1 MPKHFG
7 ELKNL
12 QVLDTFI
19 IDRNSEVS
27 TKQLGE
33 LGGLNL
39 HGRLSINDVQNIL
52 NPLDALEA
60 NLKDKHLVK
69 LKLKWKSDHIPDD
82 PKKEKEVLQNLQPSN
97 HLENLS
103 IWNYSGTK
111 FPSWVF
117 DNSLS
122 NLVFLKL
129 EDCKYCLCLPPLGLL
144 SSLKTLEITGFDG
157 IVSVGDE
164 FYGSNSSFAS
174 LEWLEFSNMKE
185 WEEWEC
191 ETTSFPRL
199 QQLYVV
205 GCPKLKGTK
214 EVVSDEL
221 RISGN
226 SMEISHTDGGSDSLT
241 IFPLHF
247 FPKLRSLQLIL
258 CHHIER
264 ISQEYA
270 HYHLMDLCIEDCRR
284 FKSFLFPKP
293 MQILIP
299 SLTNLYITRCP
310 EVELFPDGGLPLNI
324 KHISLSCLKL
334 IASLRDNLDP
344 NTSLQSLTIQYLDME
359 CFPDEVL
366 LPRSLTSLQIRW
378 CPNLKKMHYKGLC
391 HLSSLSLDLCLSL
404 ECLPAEG
411 LPKSISSLTI
421 WGCPLLKERCRNP
434 DGEDWGKIAHI
445 QELYVWSEDE

>member
-1 MPKHFG
+1 MPMHFG

-19 IDRNSEVS
+19 VDRNSEVS
-27 TKQLGE
+27 TKQLSG

-39 HGRLSINDVQNIL
+39 HGRLSIYDVQNIL

-60 NLKDKHLVK
+60 NLKDKHLVG
-69 LKLKWKSDHIPDD
+69 LKLQWMSNHTPDD
-82 PKKEKEVLQNLQPSN
+82 PRKEKEVLQNLQSSN
-97 HLENLS
+97 HLDNLS
-103 IWNYSGTK
+103 IRNYSGIE

-122 NLVFLKL
+122 NLKFLRL

-144 SSLKTLEITGFDG
+144 SSLKTLEILGLDG
-157 IVSVGDE
+157 IVSIGAE
-164 FYGSNSSFAS
+164 FYGSNSSFAR
-174 LEWLEFSNMKE
+174 LEELTFSNMKE

-191 ETTSFPRL
+191 KTTSFPRL
-199 QQLYVV
+199 EWLYVDK
-205 GCPKLKGTK
+205 CPKLKGTK
-214 EVVSDEL
+214 VVVS
-221 RISGN
+221 
-226 SMEISHTDGGSDSLT
+226 DGGSDSLA
-241 IFPLHF
+241 IFQLDF
-247 FPKLRSLQLIL
+247 FPKLHELTLIDCKNL
-258 CHHIER
+258 RR

-270 HYHLMDLCIEDCRR
+270 HNHLTSLCIYACAQ

-293 MQILIP
+293 MQILFP
-299 SLTNLYITRCP
+299 SLTVLHIVTCP

-324 KHISLSCLKL
+324 KEMSLSCLKL

-344 NTSLQSLTIQYLDME
+344 NTSLQTLVIEDLEVES
-359 CFPDEVL
+359 FPDEVL
-366 LPRSLTSLQIRW
+366 LPRSLTSLGIAH

-391 HLSSLSLDLCLSL
+391 HLSFLSLEDCPSL

-421 WGCPLLKERCRNP
+421 WDCPLLKERCRNP
-434 DGEDWGKIAHI
+434 DGEDWTKIAHI
-445 QELYVWSEDE
+445 QKLLVW